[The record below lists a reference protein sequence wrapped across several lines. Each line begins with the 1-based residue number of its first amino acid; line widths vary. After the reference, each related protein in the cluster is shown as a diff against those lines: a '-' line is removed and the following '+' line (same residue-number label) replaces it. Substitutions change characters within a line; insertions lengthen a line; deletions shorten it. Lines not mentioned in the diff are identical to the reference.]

1 MTREIPKVYDPKKVE
16 TKWYDHWLKKRY
28 FHAEVNPDKKPF
40 TIVIP
45 PPNVTANLHMGHAF
59 NNTIQDILI
68 RYHRKLGY
76 ETLWLPGT
84 DHAGIATQSVVEREL
99 LKEGKRR
106 YDLGREK
113 FVEKVWEWKEKHGS
127 TIIHQLKMMGCS
139 CDWERERF
147 TLDEGLSNAVQEV
160 FIRLYN
166 KGLIYKGLRI
176 VNWDP
181 ASATALADDEVEHK
195 EVQGHLY
202 HIRYKIKDSD
212 DYIVVA
218 TTRPETLLGDT
229 AVAIA
234 PDDLEKYHL
243 LGKKIIIP
251 FVNREVDLVV
261 DEHVDKEFG
270 SGFVK
275 VTPAHDP
282 NDFEIGQR
290 HNLPMVLMLDK
301 DGKVLYRCLQF
312 KDGEYVE
319 ELPIPDF
326 LAGKDRFEARRIIV
340 EKLKEMGQLEKIE
353 PHVHSVG
360 HSYRSK
366 VPIEPYLS
374 VQWFVKMKP
383 LAKEA
388 LKVVREGKIKFHPE
402 GRFEKTY
409 EHWMINIRDWCI
421 SRQLWWGHRIPAWY
435 NEKGEVKV
443 CKEDPSTPEE
453 KWTQDPDVL
462 DTWFSSQLWPFS
474 TLGWPED
481 TPELKY
487 FYPTDVLVTG
497 PDIIFFW
504 VARMIMAGLE
514 FMGDIPFK
522 HVYFNGIVRDEQG
535 RKMSKSLGNGIDPL
549 DMIEQYSADAVRFTL
564 IMLSSEGQ
572 DINLGERSFEMG
584 RNFSNKI
591 WNAFRFLAMN
601 AEQQWDTDFQKYED
615 YFTLEDRWILSR
627 LQRAIQNTTQGI
639 ENFRVNDSLNA
650 IYHFFW
656 DEYCDWYLEMIKRR
670 LYHAEKEEEKK
681 TALAIATYLMKTSM
695 ELLHPFIPFITEEIW
710 QNLRKEGEESIV
722 ISAWPEV
729 NEPLINEQVEED
741 LRFVQEAIGA
751 IRNLRAEMN
760 VAPGQKINVFYLASP
775 QRSALIE
782 ASKPHFQALAKIETI
797 SPLPEQFD
805 RAEAGVVVVQS
816 TEFFIPLR
824 EALDLDKE
832 KERLEKEIKRLE
844 GLEKASLAKLS
855 NQNFLQKAPQK
866 VVQAERD
873 KLASIQENL
882 TKVRKNYEKLFGA

>member
-16 TKWYDHWLKKRY
+16 TKWYDHWLKRRY
-28 FHAEVNPDKKPF
+28 FHAKVNPDKKPF

-681 TALAIATYLMKTSM
+681 TALAIATYIMKTSM